1 MTRTTR
7 IHGMAALALLFP
19 ALAAVACA
27 TWQRGIEEP
36 EVSLTRVDTE
46 KMGIFEQ
53 KLEVGLRIHN
63 PNDFPLEVHGIRFDI
78 ELDGEPVARGQDDT
92 RFTVP
97 AEGEHEVDVKAR
109 AQSIAMLRQVVDAG
123 GDLSYQVDG
132 KLLLGNAEADEVAF
146 EHTTRLDL
154 D

>member
-1 MTRTTR
+1 MR
-7 IHGMAALALLFP
+7 IRGMKARALLLP

-27 TWQRGIEEP
+27 TWRGIGEP
-36 EVSLTRVDTE
+36 EVSLTRVDPE

-53 KLEVGLRIHN
+53 ELDVGLRIHN

-97 AEGEHEVDVKAR
+97 AEGEREVDVKAR
-109 AQSIAMLRQVVDAG
+109 AQSVAMLRQLVDSGA
-123 GDLSYQVDG
+123 DFSYQVDG
-132 KLLLGNAEADEVAF
+132 KLLLENAEADYVDF